1 MPIDPT
7 AQFILTALAKQGVKS
22 FEQLSIAEAR
32 GIIDTFPQLQN
43 APEPVEHVEEL
54 ALDGVPLRVYRPA
67 GANGSAILYTHGGGW
82 IGGHLDVCDE
92 PVRAIANETG
102 AVVVATTYRLAPEAR
117 FPAQPDDV
125 FAALKWLHANAARLG
140 VDPQR
145 VALVGDSAG
154 GNLMA
159 VTAIRARDAGL
170 PVAAQVLVYPVIDR
184 RCEGASKTECAEGYL
199 ISRAAV
205 DWFWDHYLA
214 RPEDIASPLASPLNA
229 ADLSGLPPALV
240 LTAEYDPSR
249 DEAIEYCNALAAA
262 GNDAR
267 HVPLPGLIHG
277 AFWMSGAIPRASEV
291 LAAIGEFL
299 DEQLG
304 ARA

>member
-140 VDPQR
+140 VDPRR

>member
-22 FEQLSIAEAR
+22 FEQVSIAEAR